1 MSCTLSF
8 KNISAKIGDRTLFS
22 NLNLNAGH
30 KDKISIIGSNGC
42 GKTTLLEII
51 GGLRDPDSGEIE
63 IFHNAILN
71 LKEYQKYRHLIGYL
85 FQNSD
90 DQFICPNVFEDVV
103 FGLLA
108 VGVQRNIADKKAKE
122 ILQELDIWH
131 LRDKIVFHLSGG
143 EKKLVA
149 LAGVLVNEP
158 QILLLDEPTAALDF
172 DMQEKVA
179 DLLIKLDITQIIVSH
194 DKEFISRVANKMYYL
209 SKDGLR
215 LGD

>member
-103 FGLLA
+103 FSLLA

-122 ILQELDIWH
+122 ILKELDIWH